1 MNMHNFEAAD
11 SYTTN
16 TNMSRDNPRPLRAA
30 CSVMKVI
37 YCADSD
43 AAELDDG
50 EEMIEILMFAD
61 HPVFHLAYRRA
72 DCSGTLGAEP
82 PALHGGSRADMLI
95 IMIDRIYFEH
105 RSRVALGNMVPKV
118 AEGYAA
124 TDPFIRELGNALLRD
139 FRARRI
145 PTCAYLES
153 LAGVIAIHLGAHH
166 CERHVAPSTSI
177 GLPGHKLNRVLAF
190 IGEHIAETIR
200 IRDLANM
207 AHMSLHHFAR
217 MFKQATGVPPHLYIT
232 MERMKRAKA
241 LLRGSELAL
250 VDIAAH
256 VGFQTQGHFTAV
268 FHRYA
273 GVTPRIFRLNC
284 FAALQGACEST
295 AIAKR
300 TIPTWLRKDVEEGS
314 TVRA

>member
-1 MNMHNFEAAD
+1 MDMHNFQAAD
-11 SYTTN
+11 HYTTN
-16 TNMSRDNPRPLRAA
+16 ATVSRDNPRRLRAA
-30 CSVMKVI
+30 CTVMKVI
-37 YCADSD
+37 YCADTD
-43 AAELDDG
+43 AAELDKG
-50 EEMIEILMFAD
+50 EDMIEILMFAD
-61 HPVFHLAYRRA
+61 RPVFHVAYGLAH
-72 DCSGTLGAEP
+72 CVGTLAT
-82 PALHGGSRADMLI
+82 PALHGGSNADMLV

-124 TDPFIRELGNALLRD
+124 TDPFITELGNALLRD

-166 CERHVAPSTSI
+166 CERHAAPSTSI

-190 IGEHIAETIR
+190 IGEHLAETIR

-273 GVTPRIFRLNC
+273 GVTPRVFRLNC
-284 FAALQGACEST
+284 LAALHGPCES
-295 AIAKR
+295 AGVGER
-300 TIPTWLRKDVEEGS
+300 TIPTWLRKDVEKS
-314 TVRA
+314 SALPA